1 MVFIKH
7 PFGFFP
13 LFSVRRAEQSNELLE
28 VDNLSLFSSSDS
40 HVTIEHVTGV
50 KSLESYGEFLIVV
63 ITLAGRAEFVLFPV

>member
-1 MVFIKH
+1 MVGIKH

-40 HVTIEHVTGV
+40 HVFIEHVTGI
-50 KSLESYGEFLIVV
+50 KSLESYREFFIVV
-63 ITLAGRAEFVLFPV
+63 IALTGRTIFVLFPA